1 MKIRSQ
7 VGMVLN
13 LDKCIGCHTCSVTC
27 KNVWTGREGM
37 EYAWFN
43 NVETKPGIGYPKNW
57 EDQEEWQGGWVRD
70 VNGKIRP
77 RLGSKMGVITKIFAN
92 PVVPQIDDYYEPFT
106 FDYEH
111 LHSAPE
117 GKHIPTAR
125 PRSLIDGKRMDK
137 VIWGP
142 NWEELLGGE
151 FEKRARDRN
160 FEAMQKEMYGQ
171 FENTFMMYLPRLC
184 EHCLNPSC
192 VATCPSG
199 AIYKREEDGIVLI
212 DQDKCRGWRLC
223 ISGCPY
229 KKIYFNWKSGKSEK
243 CIFCYPRIESGQ
255 PTVCSETCVGRI
267 RYLGV
272 LLYDADRI
280 EEAASTEREVDLYE
294 RQCEVF
300 LDPHDPSVIEEALKQ
315 GIPQNVI
322 EAAQRSPV
330 YKMAMDWKLALPLH
344 PEYRTLPMVWY
355 VPPLSLVIWSNLF
368 HIGILGIFFGHLF
381 GMLTPHWMYAWFLPV
396 AAKQLMA
403 MVLGGI
409 CGVLTLIGGAG
420 LLWRRLT
427 NQRVR
432 ATSTT
437 PDIIIMSIL
446 LIQCLLGLSTIPFS
460 AQYPDGSEMMKLVG
474 WAQSIVTFRGG
485 SSEMLNGVAFVF
497 RLHLV
502 LGMTIFL
509 LFPFTRLVHVWSA
522 PFEYFTRRYQIV
534 RSRR

>member
-151 FEKRARDRN
+151 FE
-160 FEAMQKEMYGQ
+160 
-171 FENTFMMYLPRLC
+171 
-184 EHCLNPSC
+184 
-192 VATCPSG
+192 
-199 AIYKREEDGIVLI
+199 KREEDGIVLI

-355 VPPLSLVIWSNLF
+355 VPPLSPIQSYADAGGLPKSEGVLPAIESLRIPVQYLANMLSAGDTGPVLRALKRMMAMRHYMRSQTVEGVTDTRAIDEVGLSVAQVEEMYRYLAIANYEDRFVIPTSHREMAGDAFAERNGCGFTFGDGCHGSDSKFNLF
-368 HIGILGIFFGHLF
+368 NSSRIDAINI
-381 GMLTPHWMYAWFLPV
+381 TE
-396 AAKQLMA
+396 
-403 MVLGGI
+403 
-409 CGVLTLIGGAG
+409 
-420 LLWRRLT
+420 
-427 NQRVR
+427 VR
-432 ATSTT
+432 DKAE
-437 PDIIIMSIL
+437 
-446 LIQCLLGLSTIPFS
+446 G
-460 AQYPDGSEMMKLVG
+460 E
-474 WAQSIVTFRGG
+474 
-485 SSEMLNGVAFVF
+485 
-497 RLHLV
+497 
-502 LGMTIFL
+502 
-509 LFPFTRLVHVWSA
+509 
-522 PFEYFTRRYQIV
+522 
-534 RSRR
+534 